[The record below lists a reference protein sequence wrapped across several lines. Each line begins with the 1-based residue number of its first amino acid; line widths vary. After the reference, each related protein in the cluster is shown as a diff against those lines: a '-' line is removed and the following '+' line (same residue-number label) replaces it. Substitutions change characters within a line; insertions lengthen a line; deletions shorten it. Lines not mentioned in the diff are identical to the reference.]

1 MAESDHAGR
10 IPKPNLLAASITLFA
25 ISIVIALARTA
36 IRLRYQ
42 GRLFVDDAILLVAIV
57 CLCAAMTL
65 LLVFTPS
72 LYLIEAFVTSPPAS
86 VSPEELEQ
94 IEVQLE
100 QPLFKYLKLS
110 DSYYVMTWTTIF
122 AVKFSFL
129 FFFRVLIRRVRAVTL
144 YWQVVSVVTVLVW
157 VYCIAGAFIICP
169 YFDSKA
175 FQCAQD
181 SQFSKALGVA
191 ASNVALDI
199 VTDILIMII
208 PIYLLWHVQIKIRQ
222 KLALAVSLCLSIMMV
237 ILAIVRIS
245 RFRSSSSTIDFTW
258 DIFWQFAE
266 SCTAVTMVS
275 FTAFRSLFVAH
286 ATQQSP
292 KKSSYS
298 SWRYPRAEKRQRDAE
313 ALDGESQE
321 MQSLPERPR
330 PALTGMRTSIRG
342 ERANSKGGFLK
353 TKGSDGGD
361 EPWPLQDEAGGQGIR
376 VHHSVSM
383 DTEVISHAGQKPEYR
398 NFV

>member
-1 MAESDHAGR
+1 MSFDTRFNAKCSMAENLFSSMRAG
-10 IPKPNLLAASITLFA
+10 FA
-25 ISIVIALARTA
+25 ILQSTWRCGLKRCAGYCD
-36 IRLRYQ
+36 RYPE
-42 GRLFVDDAILLVAIV
+42 FVPLLVCAIFPFPA
-57 CLCAAMTL
+57 LTWL
-65 LLVFTPS
+65 PS
-72 LYLIEAFVTSPPAS
+72 V
-86 VSPEELEQ
+86 
-94 IEVQLE
+94 
-100 QPLFKYLKLS
+100 
-110 DSYYVMTWTTIF
+110 
-122 AVKFSFL
+122 
-129 FFFRVLIRRVRAVTL
+129 
-144 YWQVVSVVTVLVW
+144 
-157 VYCIAGAFIICP
+157 
-169 YFDSKA
+169 
-175 FQCAQD
+175 
-181 SQFSKALGVA
+181 
-191 ASNVALDI
+191 
-199 VTDILIMII
+199 MII

-383 DTEVISHAGQKPEYR
+383 DTEVVSSTFDFVLGDSDERLRLTILSEQILHAGQKPEYR